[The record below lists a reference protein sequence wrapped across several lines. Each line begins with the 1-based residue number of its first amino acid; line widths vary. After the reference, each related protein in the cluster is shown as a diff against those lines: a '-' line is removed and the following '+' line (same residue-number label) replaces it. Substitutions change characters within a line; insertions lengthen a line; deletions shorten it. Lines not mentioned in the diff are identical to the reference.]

1 MELTIFRDCQLLFCF
16 LTEVCMT
23 HLLWIL
29 LGTAVTAALAL
40 LFWALDEL
48 KKERRLRQKAEDAAA
63 FWKKQTEEDV
73 SLWRSCEA
81 DDRKQIHDAVK
92 ETQSMVCQGVETI
105 CAKLDELADGGAD
118 PETRKTLVDD
128 LNKLM
133 SYGVNDALRAAGLDR
148 GDSN

>member
-1 MELTIFRDCQLLFCF
+1 
-16 LTEVCMT
+16 MT

-48 KKERRLRQKAEDAAA
+48 KKERGLRKKA
-63 FWKKQTEEDV
+63 EEDV
-73 SLWRSCEA
+73 TFWRKAYNSVLK
-81 DDRKQIHDAVK
+81 DLSVK
-92 ETQSMVCQGVETI
+92 IGDTQSMVWSMTGKLDETQSMVCQGVETI

-118 PETRKTLVDD
+118 PEERKNLVSD

-133 SYGVNDALRAAGLDR
+133 SYGVNDALRAVGLGR